1 MRSNTTI
8 CVSFG
13 RDETE
18 LLDLLDEGRK
28 KDFLSRSG
36 WFKNKIREE
45 FLNGTQTEKAL
56 QTQN

>member
-45 FLNGTQTEKAL
+45 FLPTEKAL